1 MRRYGLRL
9 SALVVGILLLAAL
22 PTFGLPPYYV
32 SLFTQVFILGIAAA
46 ALDLLVG
53 QTGVVSFAHAS
64 FFGVG
69 AYTVAILCTRYG
81 INGYILTLTAAA
93 AMAAAVAALFGLVAL
108 RAEGVGFLIITLALN
123 QIVWGLAYQWVAVTG
138 GENGITGFFRPAI
151 GPFDTNNASYYRY
164 ALAAMLVSMA
174 VMWVVSHSPFGLVLL
189 GIRER
194 PRRMRALGYNIWA
207 YQYAAFLI
215 AALFAGLAGGLFAY
229 YNAFASPADLALP
242 LSTQMLIMVIL
253 GGAGTLFGP
262 LLGAAILIFLSNT
275 FSSLTERW
283 PTILGIVYVAIVMYA
298 PEGLLGIAQKRL
310 LPALNAWL
318 RLRRRE
324 EVSAARELESPGGAA
339 QRAARPESVQRGE
352 SI

>member
-9 SALVVGILLLAAL
+9 SLVLAGVAILAAL
-22 PTFGLPPYYV
+22 PILGLPPYYV

-69 AYTVAILCTRYG
+69 AYTVAILCTRYNVSSYV
-81 INGYILTLTAAA
+81 ITLLAAA
-93 AMAAAVAALFGLVAL
+93 AMATVVAALFGLVAL

-138 GENGITGFFRPAI
+138 GENGITGFFRPSI
-151 GPFDTNNASYYRY
+151 GPFAASNVNYYLY
-164 ALAAMLVSMA
+164 ALAAMLVSVA
-174 VMWVVSHSPFGLVLL
+174 VMWVISHSPFGLVLL

-194 PRRMRALGYNIWA
+194 PRRMRALGYNIWS
-207 YQYAAFLI
+207 YQYAAFLL

-310 LPALNAWL
+310 LPSLNSWL
-318 RLRRRE
+318 RLRRQG
-324 EVSAARELESPGGAA
+324 EVSAAKQSESPGGA
-339 QRAARPESVQRGE
+339 V
-352 SI
+352 